1 MAFTEQSDPQVL
13 IFPTVGPLGTNL
25 TTAAAHKDTQD
36 GENSAGQ
43 AETDE
48 LPLEVQTNGPK
59 VMQPETA
66 APEPSRGDGPE
77 NKPQVKHGGLKQ
89 YVLDIYYLLYI
100 KERFRVI
107 SQSDTIPFGNR

>member
-13 IFPTVGPLGTNL
+13 VFPTPEPVGPNL
-25 TTAAAHKDTQD
+25 TTAAAHGDTQGD
-36 GENSAGQ
+36 EDSAGQ

-66 APEPSRGDGPE
+66 APEPPRGDGPE

-89 YVLDIYYLLYI
+89 YVTDIHAHFP
-100 KERFRVI
+100 ERYHFF
-107 SQSDTIPFGNR
+107 QK